1 MTKYGI
7 KTSNRRVWFYITNLI
22 ISPCIIITKLR
33 TIAYIS
39 LIHCTHLD
47 CNLADGKYVL
57 IPEQGAAQEE
67 VQNPAPEP
75 ATEDLPAA
83 SAFQGKPSFMHNRL
97 YMLLYYT

>member
-1 MTKYGI
+1 LTIPDSKMTKYAT

-22 ISPCIIITKLR
+22 LSPCITITKLH

-39 LIHCTHLD
+39 LIHYIHLD
-47 CNLADGKYVL
+47 CNLADGEYVL

-67 VQNPAPEP
+67 VQKPAPEP

-83 SAFQGKPSFMHNRL
+83 SAVEGKPRFCA
-97 YMLLYYT
+97 